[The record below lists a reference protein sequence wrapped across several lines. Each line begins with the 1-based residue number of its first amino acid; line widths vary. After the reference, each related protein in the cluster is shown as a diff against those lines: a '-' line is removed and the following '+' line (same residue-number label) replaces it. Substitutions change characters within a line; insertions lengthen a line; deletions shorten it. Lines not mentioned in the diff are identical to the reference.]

1 MELLCFSL
9 LHAYIHIHTRHA
21 YTCMHAYISCIHTTR
36 YLGKKKRI
44 PCFIHTIHDRG
55 MGHCYSCTSSSY
67 AYADRREK
75 LEKVERLST
84 HISSTLSPL
93 WTCPVCLEEGVNSV
107 CIPFT
112 CTHLVCTQCIRSM
125 AKVSYRDTPRCPL
138 CRASIVHDWR
148 VKDKLSVRRFNNT
161 LVLGMLEHVNLR

>member
-1 MELLCFSL
+1 MLLLIDYRLPSVK
-9 LHAYIHIHTRHA
+9 HE
-21 YTCMHAYISCIHTTR
+21 
-36 YLGKKKRI
+36 KKKT
-44 PCFIHTIHDRG
+44 CTLLYNIHDQG
-55 MGHCYSCTSSSY
+55 MGHCYSRTSY
-67 AYADRREK
+67 ANRREK
-75 LEKVERLST
+75 IEKVKHLSA
-84 HISSTLSPL
+84 HISSTLSPI
-93 WTCPVCLEEGVNSV
+93 WTCPVCLEEGVNSI